1 MTGGLTQPYSP
12 IINLTTNPAGII
24 STFSVSTSMHC
35 TAFGHSTGKWR
46 IDSFAKIFLISILG
60 TIHLLYKNDPQC
72 CFNYQSVETQFANP
86 VRRLIDWFLIDDFL

>member
-1 MTGGLTQPYSP
+1 MTGGLTQTYSP

-24 STFSVSTSMHC
+24 TTFSVSTSMHC
-35 TAFGHSTGKWR
+35 TAFGHSTGKR
-46 IDSFAKIFLISILG
+46 NFRRNNFFYFVFILG

-86 VRRLIDWFLIDDFL
+86 VKIYFSKDFNFFN